1 MSVWQCG
8 NSWVT
13 KNEQILL
20 IPLEKEEKFFIYLLS
35 KHRVLSILKTFA
47 NPDTR
52 IPFSLEEEILFYF
65 FYVCRTMW
73 KQLSYKNWTNSSYS
87 SRRRRKILL
96 LHPFKTQC
104 VVYFENLCTPRHK
117 NSFLLG
123 RRNIILLLLCL

>member
-1 MSVWQCG
+1 MSVGQCEK
-8 NSWVT
+8 SWIT

-20 IPLEKEEKFFIYLLS
+20 ILLEKEEEKFFIYLLS

-104 VVYFENLCTPRHK
+104 VVSSSVEEEEFF
-117 NSFLLG
+117 SVSLG
-123 RRNIILLLLCL
+123 RKNIILLFLCT

>member
-1 MSVWQCG
+1 MSVGQCE
-8 NSWVT
+8 NSYVT

-20 IPLEKEEKFFIYLLS
+20 ILLEKEEEKFFIYLLS

-65 FYVCRTMW
+65 FYVFRTVW
-73 KQLSYKNWTNSSYS
+73 KQRRYNLTNFSYS
-87 SRRRRKILL
+87 PRKRIKILL

-104 VVYFENLCTPRHK
+104 VVSSLVVKEEFF
-117 NSFLLG
+117 SFLFG
-123 RRNIILLLLCL
+123 RRNIILLFLCM